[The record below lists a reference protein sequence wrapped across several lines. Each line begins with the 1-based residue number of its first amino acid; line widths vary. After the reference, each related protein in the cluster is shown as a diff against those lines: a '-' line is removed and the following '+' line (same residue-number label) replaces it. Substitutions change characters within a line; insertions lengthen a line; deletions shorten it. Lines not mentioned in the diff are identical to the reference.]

1 MRLKMRINYNIALF
15 YMKIMRSFFS
25 FFGSTKR
32 VKTKRPHTKHPKS
45 KRRNTKRRNARRNTR
60 KMRGG

>member
-1 MRLKMRINYNIALF
+1 MRSKMRINYNIALF
-15 YMKIMRSFFS
+15 YMKIMRSFSS

-32 VKTKRPHTKHPKS
+32 AKSRRPRAKRPK
-45 KRRNTKRRNARRNTR
+45 TKRRNAKRSTR

>member
-1 MRLKMRINYNIALF
+1 MQSKMRINYNIALF
-15 YMKIMRSFFS
+15 YMKLMQSWFP

-32 VKTKRPHTKHPKS
+32 AKTKHPHTKRPKS
-45 KRRNTKRRNARRNTR
+45 KRRNAKRSTR

>member
-1 MRLKMRINYNIALF
+1 MQSL
-15 YMKIMRSFFS
+15 FS

-32 VKTKRPHTKHPKS
+32 PKTRRLRAKRPK
-45 KRRNTKRRNARRNTR
+45 TKRRNAKRGTY

>member
-1 MRLKMRINYNIALF
+1 MRSKMRINYNIALF
-15 YMKIMRSFFS
+15 YMKIMRSFSS

-32 VKTKRPHTKHPKS
+32 AKTKRPRTKHPKS
-45 KRRNTKRRNARRNTR
+45 KRRNARRNTR

>member
-1 MRLKMRINYNIALF
+1 MRSKLLINYNIVLF

-25 FFGSTKR
+25 FFGSTNR
-32 VKTKRPHTKHPKS
+32 PKTKRPHTKRPK
-45 KRRNTKRRNARRNTR
+45 TKRRNAKRSTQRAY

>member
-1 MRLKMRINYNIALF
+1 MRSKMQINYNIALF
-15 YMKIMRSFFS
+15 YMKIMRSFSS

-32 VKTKRPHTKHPKS
+32 AKTKRPRTKHPKS
-45 KRRNTKRRNARRNTR
+45 KRRNARRNTR

>member
-1 MRLKMRINYNIALF
+1 MRLKMRINYNIELF
-15 YMKIMRSFFS
+15 YMKIMRSFSS

-32 VKTKRPHTKHPKS
+32 AKTKRPRTKRPK
-45 KRRNTKRRNARRNTR
+45 TKRRNAKRSTR